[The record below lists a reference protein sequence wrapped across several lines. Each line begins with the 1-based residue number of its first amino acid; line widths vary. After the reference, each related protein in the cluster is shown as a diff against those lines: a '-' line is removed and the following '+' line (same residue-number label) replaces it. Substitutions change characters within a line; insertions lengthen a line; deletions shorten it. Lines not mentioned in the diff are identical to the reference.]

1 MGLPIPIERSTQRQ
15 SAVVYYVALK
25 WWMWVRYMFAIITQ
39 KETKV
44 SNRFNLKWNEE
55 IISWVI
61 GKHTSENIKSNRSG
75 SVGCF
80 NQEKKKNVQ
89 MDEKKQQIIMERCTE
104 CKAKKGTESSHKHR
118 DRMGK
123 RPYSAPRNKL
133 MTDHLSFLMI
143 TLRQKIGI
151 SPDVLSNP
159 VQFTDSDRPTDQP
172 TALSVPKILFAVC
185 LLACCCIQTFVF
197 VSCQSELFSLLFE
210 LY

>member
-1 MGLPIPIERSTQRQ
+1 MCVDQLVLIQLIFRNRIADANRTKHKTAVSRCVCCIEMVNVSC
-15 SAVVYYVALK
+15 
-25 WWMWVRYMFAIITQ
+25 YMFAIITQ

-44 SNRFNLKWNEE
+44 SNRINLKWNEE

-80 NQEKKKNVQ
+80 DQEKKK
-89 MDEKKQQIIMERCTE
+89 MFDLTRKKQQILMARCTE
-104 CKAKKGTESSHKHR
+104 CKAKKGTKSSRKHR

-143 TLRQKIGI
+143 TLRQKFGI
-151 SPDVLSNP
+151 SLNVL
-159 VQFTDSDRPTDQP
+159 QQ
-172 TALSVPKILFAVC
+172 
-185 LLACCCIQTFVF
+185 
-197 VSCQSELFSLLFE
+197 SCHSHFYTCASLLE
-210 LY
+210 C